1 MSVARLRSV
10 FWGLLA
16 MGILVVFWGCQSDR
30 GEIAVARDIPEGSQ
44 VYDVI
49 LAKHSGSQNKIGQV
63 TADKE
68 YRLQVVSVIASK
80 KDFLTEII
88 DTMNAKTNLHA
99 EAAPPEGAP
108 RFSDFS
114 RVVDRSSPA
123 FFTQLQAYLKQYYD
137 LILQP
142 AAK

>member
-1 MSVARLRSV
+1 MSLARLRSA
-10 FWGLLA
+10 FCGLLA
-16 MGILVVFWGCQSDR
+16 MSVLMVLWGCQSDR
-30 GEIAVARDIPEGSQ
+30 AEIAVARNIPEGSQ
-44 VYDVI
+44 VYDVV
-49 LAKHSGSQNKIGQV
+49 LAKHSGSQKKIGQV

-99 EAAPPEGAP
+99 EAAPPEGAR
-108 RFSDFS
+108 RFSDSS
-114 RVVDRSSPA
+114 RVVGRNSPE
-123 FFTQLQAYLKQYYD
+123 FFTQLQADLKQYYD